1 MPSCVYSQ
9 FLEILVGEPYGR
21 NHKLFG
27 EMAEWFMAAVLKTV
41 VGLHLTGGSNP
52 SLSVVVFNH
61 TKNGSRNK
69 PLLASSL
76 GE

>member
-1 MPSCVYSQ
+1 M
-9 FLEILVGEPYGR
+9 GEPCGR

-52 SLSVVVFNH
+52 SLSVVVLYH
-61 TKNGSRNK
+61 TKNVSRLK
-69 PLLASSL
+69 PLMTLRQVKNGKMAEWL
-76 GE
+76 KAHPC